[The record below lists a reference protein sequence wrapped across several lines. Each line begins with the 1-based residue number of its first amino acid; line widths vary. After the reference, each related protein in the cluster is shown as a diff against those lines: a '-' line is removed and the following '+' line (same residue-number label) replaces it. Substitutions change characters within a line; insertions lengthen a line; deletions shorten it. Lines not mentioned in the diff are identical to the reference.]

1 MRLLLLLLALGV
13 IGCTPS
19 LGNDDD
25 DAVGD
30 DDDATGDDDDA
41 TGDDDDAT
49 GDDDDDDDIVGDTPA
64 IAFRSS
70 FGECWGE
77 CRTDLDIDA
86 DGTASWRVY
95 GWEDE
100 TYVERDGT
108 LSEYGAEL
116 LAEVNAALDMD
127 LLEAEYGCP
136 DCDDGGAREVMWDY
150 GSVARITRYEYG
162 DPPAILAELVDAL
175 LRIEAE
181 ISSCS
186 YGTWFSSIPGCD
198 PMPG

>member
-49 GDDDDDDDIVGDTPA
+49 GDDDDDVLGPPA
-64 IAFRSS
+64 MAFRSS
-70 FGECWGE
+70 FGECWGS
-77 CRTDLDIDA
+77 CRTDLSIENDA
-86 DGTASWRVY
+86 SVTWWVY
-95 GWEDE
+95 GWDDE
-100 TYVERDGT
+100 TFVLRDGT
-108 LSEYGAEL
+108 MSGNGAEM
-116 LAEVNAALDMD
+116 LAEVNAALNMD
-127 LLEAEYGCP
+127 LVEAEYGCP
-136 DCDDGGAREVMWDY
+136 DCDDGGAREILWDY
-150 GSVARITRYEYG
+150 GDVARITRYEYG
-162 DPPAILAELVDAL
+162 DVPAVLEELVDAL

-186 YGTWFSSIPGCD
+186 YGTWFSSIPDCD
-198 PMPG
+198 PVPG